1 MSNVYTQ
8 FSEYECKQIGLKIG
22 TTETY
27 LWGCIGEV
35 SVT

>member
-27 LWGCIGEV
+27 LWGV
-35 SVT
+35 HW